1 MFGSSD
7 RKRLIKK
14 GLACSKQRRKPTQK
28 EWMRKLDTNPWIKTS
43 ILGLFVL
50 ILALLIFSSLNQEPA
65 KFFLIGFLVFLTA
78 VAQLWIN
85 FPETFQKNSR
95 VGLVF
100 GTMLFHLCAAK
111 LIMVFCSDPRGGLPP
126 EFGVLVIPYALAP
139 LVLSVLLGKN
149 YGLYAAVFVSL

>member
-100 GTMLFHLCAAK
+100 
-111 LIMVFCSDPRGGLPP
+111 
-126 EFGVLVIPYALAP
+126 
-139 LVLSVLLGKN
+139 
-149 YGLYAAVFVSL
+149 